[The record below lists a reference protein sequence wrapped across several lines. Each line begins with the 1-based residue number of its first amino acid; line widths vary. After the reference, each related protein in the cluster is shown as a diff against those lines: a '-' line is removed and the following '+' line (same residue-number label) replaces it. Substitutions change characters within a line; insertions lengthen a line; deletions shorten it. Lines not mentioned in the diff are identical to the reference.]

1 MEKDLFYIE
10 PSAIH
15 FSDKSQDRLISA
27 FLDEFEE
34 LLRIMAQGKHRFV
47 IDSVL
52 GKRIIEETGESF
64 IPVRISDIKDTK
76 LRGRVSRLKS
86 PWLCMWILVPAL
98 LQVKIFVCIRKRTDI
113 Y

>member
-47 IDSVL
+47 IDS
-52 GKRIIEETGESF
+52 
-64 IPVRISDIKDTK
+64 
-76 LRGRVSRLKS
+76 
-86 PWLCMWILVPAL
+86 
-98 LQVKIFVCIRKRTDI
+98 KI
-113 Y
+113 